1 MKGILFAGDSFTW
14 GEGLH
19 YYSDLHFDY
28 NNQKFDL
35 EYIGYDRNKITPAQ
49 IQFIKSKRFARKVA
63 NNFDTFELVQR
74 NNGGMNFEI
83 FKFIDEIKYSYKN
96 EYVEA
101 NDNNVNL
108 RQFHYTL
115 EDFDYVVI
123 QLTDMFREDIKY
135 IDNGI
140 TKKFNIS
147 VIESINDFKK
157 FLISN
162 FNNNFKTFIDFY
174 LLEYSKFI
182 EKKIIEYETKGIKKC
197 FILTWQNDIIPFI
210 ENNPFLNERFVT
222 FKKDKKNYKSIWDL
236 QSKNDRPQNMSIT
249 DDVHLIKKG
258 IKITNGHTSLTAHN
272 LIAESIIKKI
282 EENEQSELHT
292 L

>member
-28 NNQKFDL
+28 SNKKFDTN
-35 EYIGYDRNKITPAQ
+35 YIGYDRNKITPAQ
-49 IQFIKSKRFARKVA
+49 IQFIKSKRFARQVA
-63 NNFDTFELVQR
+63 NNFNTFELVQK

-101 NDNNVNL
+101 NDDNVNL
-108 RQFHYTL
+108 RQFHYKL
-115 EDFDYVVI
+115 EDFDYIVI

-140 TKKFNIS
+140 SKKINIS

-157 FLISN
+157 FLINN
-162 FNNNFKTFIDFY
+162 FDNNFKNFINFY

-182 EKKIIEYETKGIKKC
+182 EKKFIEYETKGIKKC
-197 FILTWQNDIIPFI
+197 FILSWHNDIIPFI
-210 ENNPFLNERFVT
+210 ENNSFLNERFIT
-222 FKKDKKNYKSIWDL
+222 FEKDKKKYKSIYDL
-236 QSKNDRPQNMSIT
+236 QNRTDRPENMSIS
-249 DDVHLIKKG
+249 DDIYFIKKG
-258 IKITNGHTSLTAHN
+258 IKVVNGHTSLSAHN
-272 LIAESIIKKI
+272 LIAEHIIKKI
-282 EENEQSELHT
+282 EENESTRIHSV
-292 L
+292 

>member
-28 NNQKFDL
+28 SNKKFDTN
-35 EYIGYDRNKITPAQ
+35 YIGYDRNKITPAQ
-49 IQFIKSKRFARKVA
+49 IQFIKSKRFARQVA
-63 NNFDTFELVQR
+63 NNFNTFELVQK

-101 NDNNVNL
+101 NDDNVNL
-108 RQFHYTL
+108 RQFHYKL
-115 EDFDYVVI
+115 EDFDYIVI

-140 TKKFNIS
+140 SKKINIS

-157 FLISN
+157 FLINN
-162 FNNNFKTFIDFY
+162 FDNNFKNFINFY

-182 EKKIIEYETKGIKKC
+182 EKKFIEYETKGIKKC
-197 FILTWQNDIIPFI
+197 FILSWHNDIIPFI
-210 ENNPFLNERFVT
+210 ENNSFLNERFIT
-222 FKKDKKNYKSIWDL
+222 FEKDEKKYKSIWDL
-236 QSKNDRPQNMSIT
+236 QNKTDRPENMSIS
-249 DDVHLIKKG
+249 DDIYFIKKG
-258 IKITNGHTSLTAHN
+258 IKVVNGHTSLSAHN
-272 LIAESIIKKI
+272 LIAEHIIKKI
-282 EENEQSELHT
+282 EENESTRIHSV
-292 L
+292 